1 MVCRV
6 FENDASGEEFL
17 CWRTGTST
25 VLVLGRQSAVGDDH
39 QGQLVGGTEIRQ
51 CVVGIFLGWSVLV
64 KGTTCTYGCSLAWA
78 ICMTE
83 KKLTSFHVLA
93 MECHTSVHLKF

>member
-1 MVCRV
+1 
-6 FENDASGEEFL
+6 
-17 CWRTGTST
+17 
-25 VLVLGRQSAVGDDH
+25 
-39 QGQLVGGTEIRQ
+39 
-51 CVVGIFLGWSVLV
+51 V